1 MAAEVDLLYLFLTG
15 ATALFAVLVAC
26 LVVFLAIKYRR
37 RDPHDAGADIHRS
50 LILELTWTVIPLVLL
65 MVMLGWCTSLFY
77 RMSRPPANAMD
88 IHEMRQTAVRQT
100 SNAEMKNGKMREFPD
115 VRPQDRPRRPA
126 YRA

>member
-1 MAAEVDLLYLFLTG
+1 MATEVDLLYLFLTG
-15 ATALFAVLVAC
+15 VTACFAVLVAC

-37 RDPHDAGADIHRS
+37 RRPDDVGADIRRS

-88 IHEMRQTAVRQT
+88 IHVARIGE
-100 SNAEMKNGKMREFPD
+100 
-115 VRPQDRPRRPA
+115 
-126 YRA
+126 